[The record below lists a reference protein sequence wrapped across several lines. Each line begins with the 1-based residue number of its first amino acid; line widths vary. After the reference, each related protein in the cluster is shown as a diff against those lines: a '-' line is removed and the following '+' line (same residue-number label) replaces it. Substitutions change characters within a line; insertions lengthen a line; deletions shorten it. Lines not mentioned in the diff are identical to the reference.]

1 MAPMRAIGFLHKIGI
16 GLRKPGFKNVC
27 VISEEATAATPKN
40 PPLQACNSPTCFVP
54 EKSKK
59 DGCCAVMLAVIRE

>member
-40 PPLQACNSPTCFVP
+40 PPLKACDSPACFVP

-59 DGCCAVMLAVIRE
+59 DGWCAVMLAVMCE